1 MLTLVKSHGEL
12 ADLSEAEL
20 VELARQGGENAI
32 RLLIERNNQR
42 LFRAARSV
50 LRNDGEAEDVVQE
63 TYVKA
68 FTALASFRG
77 EASFSTWLTRIALNE
92 AVSRLRRRKPTSE
105 LEALDQAVSADAGL
119 VSLFP
124 LSLAP
129 LPADMEAARSEM
141 RQLLETAID
150 GLPEGFRTVFVLR
163 DVEGLSTEETAEHLN
178 IKPETVKTRL
188 HRARRMLRVV
198 LEEQLRGSF
207 AELYPF
213 DGARCA
219 HMADRL
225 IAVLRGAQNVDS
237 WGDRLPPP

>member
-1 MLTLVKSHGEL
+1 MPTVMRPRSERAGLG
-12 ADLSEAEL
+12 EAEL
-20 VELARQGGENAI
+20 VELARRGDESAI

-50 LRNDGEAEDVVQE
+50 LRNDGEAEDVVQA

-68 FTALASFRG
+68 FTALQSFRG
-77 EASFSTWLTRIALNE
+77 DASFSTWLTRIALNE
-92 AVSRLRRRKPTSE
+92 AVSRFRRRKLTSE

-129 LPADMEAARSEM
+129 LPADTEAARSEM
-141 RQLLETAID
+141 RRLLETAID

-163 DVEGLSTEETAEHLN
+163 DVEGLSTEETAEHLKL
-178 IKPETVKTRL
+178 KPETVKTRL
-188 HRARRMLRVV
+188 HRARRMLRLV

-219 HMADRL
+219 HMADRV
-225 IAVLRGAQNVDS
+225 IAVMRVAPRS
-237 WGDRLPPP
+237 F

>member
-1 MLTLVKSHGEL
+1 MSSLTKPRDELVGC
-12 ADLSEAEL
+12 SEAEL
-20 VELARQGGENAI
+20 VELARLGGENAI

-68 FTALASFRG
+68 FTALGSFRG

-92 AVSRLRRRKPTSE
+92 AVSRLRRRKHSSE

-124 LSLAP
+124 LSLVP
-129 LPADMEAARSEM
+129 LPADTEAARSEM

-163 DVEGLSTEETAEHLN
+163 DVEGLSTEETAAHLKL
-178 IKPETVKTRL
+178 KPETVKTRL
-188 HRARRMLRVV
+188 HRARRMLRAV
-198 LEEQLRGSF
+198 LEQQLRGSF

-219 HMADRL
+219 NMADRV
-225 IAVLRGAQNVDS
+225 IGVLGGS
-237 WGDRLPPP
+237 

>member
-1 MLTLVKSHGEL
+1 MLTVLKPRSEVR
-12 ADLSEAEL
+12 ALSETEL

-32 RLLIERNNQR
+32 RQLIERNNQR

-50 LRNDGEAEDVVQE
+50 LRNDAEAEDVVQE

-68 FTALASFRG
+68 FTALAGFRG
-77 EASFSTWLTRIALNE
+77 DASFSTWLTRIALNE
-92 AVSRLRRRKPTSE
+92 AVSRLRRRKNNTE
-105 LEALDQAVSADAGL
+105 LEVLDQAVSADAGL

-129 LPADMEAARSEM
+129 LPADTEAARSEM

-163 DVEGLSTEETAEHLN
+163 DVEGLSTEETAEQLKL
-178 IKPETVKTRL
+178 KPETVKTRL
-188 HRARRMLRVV
+188 HRARRMLRLV
-198 LEEQLRGSF
+198 LEAELRGSF

-219 HMADRL
+219 HMADRV
-225 IAVLRGAQNVDS
+225 IAALRGD
-237 WGDRLPPP
+237 

>member
-1 MLTLVKSHGEL
+1 MLTVLKPRSEVR
-12 ADLSEAEL
+12 ALSEAEL

-68 FTALASFRG
+68 FTALQSFRG

-92 AVSRLRRRKPTSE
+92 AVSRLRRRKATSE

-163 DVEGLSTEETAEHLN
+163 DVEGLR
-178 IKPETVKTRL
+178 PETVKTRL
-188 HRARRMLRVV
+188 HRARRMLRTV

-219 HMADRL
+219 HMADRV
-225 IAVLRGAQNVDS
+225 IGVLRGA
-237 WGDRLPPP
+237 

>member
-1 MLTLVKSHGEL
+1 MLTVLKQRSDTRAL
-12 ADLSEAEL
+12 PDAEL
-20 VELARQGGENAI
+20 VELARRGGENAI
-32 RLLIERNNQR
+32 RTLIERNNQR

-92 AVSRLRRRKPTSE
+92 AVSRLRRRRKNSD
-105 LEALDQAVSADAGL
+105 LEALDQAVTADAGL

-124 LSLAP
+124 LSLVP
-129 LPADMEAARSEM
+129 LPADTEAARSEM
-141 RQLLETAID
+141 RQMLETAID

-163 DVEGLSTEETAEHLN
+163 DVEGLSTEETADHLAL
-178 IKPETVKTRL
+178 KPETVKTRL
-188 HRARRMLRVV
+188 HRARRMLRAV
-198 LEEQLRGSF
+198 LEEELRGSF

-213 DGARCA
+213 DGARCM
-219 HMADRL
+219 HLADRV
-225 IAVLRGAQNVDS
+225 IAKLRQA
-237 WGDRLPPP
+237 

>member
-1 MLTLVKSHGEL
+1 MLTVLKPRSEVR
-12 ADLSEAEL
+12 ALSETEL

-32 RLLIERNNQR
+32 RQLIERNNQR

-50 LRNDGEAEDVVQE
+50 LRNDAEAEDVVQE

-68 FTALASFRG
+68 FTALAGFRG
-77 EASFSTWLTRIALNE
+77 DASFSTWLTRIALNE
-92 AVSRLRRRKPTSE
+92 AVSRLRRRKNSTE

-129 LPADMEAARSEM
+129 LPADTEAARSEM

-163 DVEGLSTEETAEHLN
+163 DVEGLSTEETAEQLKL
-178 IKPETVKTRL
+178 KPETVKTRL
-188 HRARRMLRVV
+188 HRARRMLRLV
-198 LEEQLRGSF
+198 LEAELRGSF

-219 HMADRL
+219 HMADRV
-225 IAVLRGAQNVDS
+225 IAALRGD
-237 WGDRLPPP
+237 

>member
-1 MLTLVKSHGEL
+1 MLTVLKPRS
-12 ADLSEAEL
+12 DTRTLSDAEL

-32 RLLIERNNQR
+32 RTLIERNNQR

-50 LRNDGEAEDVVQE
+50 LRNDSEAEDVVQE

-92 AVSRLRRRKPTSE
+92 AVSRLRRRRKNSD

-124 LSLAP
+124 LSLVP
-129 LPADMEAARSEM
+129 LPADTEAARSEM
-141 RQLLETAID
+141 RQMLETAID

-163 DVEGLSTEETAEHLN
+163 DVEGLSTEETADHLAL
-178 IKPETVKTRL
+178 KPETVKTRL
-188 HRARRMLRVV
+188 HRARRMLRAV
-198 LEEQLRGSF
+198 LEEELRGSF

-213 DGARCA
+213 DGARCV
-219 HMADRL
+219 HMADRV
-225 IAVLRGAQNVDS
+225 IAKLKQA
-237 WGDRLPPP
+237 

>member
-1 MLTLVKSHGEL
+1 MPTALRPRREL
-12 ADLSEAEL
+12 AGLGEAEL
-20 VELARQGGENAI
+20 VELARQGNETAS

-50 LRNDGEAEDVVQE
+50 LRNDGEAEDVVQQ

-92 AVSRLRRRKPTSE
+92 AVSRLRRRKASSE

-129 LPADMEAARSEM
+129 LPAEMEAARSEM
-141 RQLLETAID
+141 RQLLEAAID
-150 GLPEGFRTVFVLR
+150 DLPEGFRTVFVLR
-163 DVEGLSTEETAEHLN
+163 DVEGLSTEETAEHLKL
-178 IKPETVKTRL
+178 KPETVKTRL
-188 HRARRMLRVV
+188 HRARR
-198 LEEQLRGSF
+198 QLRAALHDKLATTVGEAF
-207 AELYPF
+207 AF
-213 DGARCA
+213 MGRRCA
-219 HMADRL
+219 RVSDAVMARL
-225 IAVLRGAQNVDS
+225 DAEAGEA
-237 WGDRLPPP
+237 

>member
-1 MLTLVKSHGEL
+1 MLTVLKPRSEVR
-12 ADLSEAEL
+12 ALSETEL

-32 RLLIERNNQR
+32 RQLIERNNQR

-50 LRNDGEAEDVVQE
+50 LRNDAEAEDVVQE

-68 FTALASFRG
+68 FTALAGFRG
-77 EASFSTWLTRIALNE
+77 DASFSTWLTRIALNE
-92 AVSRLRRRKPTSE
+92 AVSRLRRRKNNTE
-105 LEALDQAVSADAGL
+105 LEVLDQAVSADAGL

-129 LPADMEAARSEM
+129 LPADTEAARSEM

-163 DVEGLSTEETAEHLN
+163 DVEGLSTEETAEQLKL
-178 IKPETVKTRL
+178 KPETVKTRL
-188 HRARRMLRVV
+188 HRARRMLRLV
-198 LEEQLRGSF
+198 LEAELRGSF

-219 HMADRL
+219 HMADRV
-225 IAVLRGAQNVDS
+225 IAVLRGD
-237 WGDRLPPP
+237 

>member
-1 MLTLVKSHGEL
+1 MLTVLKPRSEVR
-12 ADLSEAEL
+12 DLGEAEL
-20 VELARQGGENAI
+20 VELARRGGENAI
-32 RLLIERNNQR
+32 RTLIERNNQR

-92 AVSRLRRRKPTSE
+92 AVSRLRRRRRNSD

-124 LSLAP
+124 LSLVP
-129 LPADMEAARSEM
+129 LPADTEAARSEM
-141 RQLLETAID
+141 RQILETAID

-163 DVEGLSTEETAEHLN
+163 DVEGLSTEETAEQLTL
-178 IKPETVKTRL
+178 KPETVKTRL
-188 HRARRMLRVV
+188 HRARRMLRAV
-198 LEEQLRGSF
+198 LEEQMRGSF

-219 HMADRL
+219 NMADRV
-225 IAVLRGAQNVDS
+225 IARLREV
-237 WGDRLPPP
+237 

>member
-1 MLTLVKSHGEL
+1 MLAVLKPRSDTRTLSDAG
-12 ADLSEAEL
+12 L

-32 RLLIERNNQR
+32 RTLIERNNQR

-92 AVSRLRRRKPTSE
+92 AVSRLRRRRKNSD

-124 LSLAP
+124 LSLVS
-129 LPADMEAARSEM
+129 LPADTEAARSEM
-141 RQLLETAID
+141 RQMLETAID

-163 DVEGLSTEETAEHLN
+163 DVEGLSTEETADHLAL
-178 IKPETVKTRL
+178 KQETVKTRL

-198 LEEQLRGSF
+198 LEEELRGSF
-207 AELYPF
+207 AEIYPF
-213 DGARCA
+213 DGARCV
-219 HMADRL
+219 HMADRV
-225 IAVLRGAQNVDS
+225 IAKLKQA
-237 WGDRLPPP
+237 

>member
-1 MLTLVKSHGEL
+1 MLTVLKPRG
-12 ADLSEAEL
+12 DTRTLSDAEL

-32 RLLIERNNQR
+32 RTLIERNNQR

-50 LRNDGEAEDVVQE
+50 LRNDSEAEDVVQE

-92 AVSRLRRRKPTSE
+92 AVSRLRRRRKDSD

-124 LSLAP
+124 LSLVP
-129 LPADMEAARSEM
+129 LPADTEAARSEM
-141 RQLLETAID
+141 RQMLETAID

-163 DVEGLSTEETAEHLN
+163 DVEGLSTEETADHLAL
-178 IKPETVKTRL
+178 KPETVKTRL
-188 HRARRMLRVV
+188 HRARRMLRAV
-198 LEEQLRGSF
+198 LEEELRGSF

-213 DGARCA
+213 DGARCV
-219 HMADRL
+219 HMADRV
-225 IAVLRGAQNVDS
+225 IAKLKQA
-237 WGDRLPPP
+237 

>member
-1 MLTLVKSHGEL
+1 MLTVLKPRSEVR
-12 ADLSEAEL
+12 DLGEAEL
-20 VELARQGGENAI
+20 VELARRGGENAI
-32 RLLIERNNQR
+32 RTLIERNNQR

-92 AVSRLRRRKPTSE
+92 AVSRLRRRRRNSD
-105 LEALDQAVSADAGL
+105 LEALEQAVSADAGL

-124 LSLAP
+124 LSLVP
-129 LPADMEAARSEM
+129 LPADTEAARSEM
-141 RQLLETAID
+141 RQILETAID

-163 DVEGLSTEETAEHLN
+163 DVEGLSTEETAEQLTL
-178 IKPETVKTRL
+178 KPETVKTRL
-188 HRARRMLRVV
+188 HRARRMLRAV
-198 LEEQLRGSF
+198 LEEQMRGSF

-219 HMADRL
+219 NMADRV
-225 IAVLRGAQNVDS
+225 IAKLRQA
-237 WGDRLPPP
+237 

>member
-1 MLTLVKSHGEL
+1 MPTALRPRSEL
-12 ADLSEAEL
+12 AGLGEAEL
-20 VELARQGGENAI
+20 VELARQSNETAI

-50 LRNDGEAEDVVQE
+50 LRNDGEAEDVVQQ

-92 AVSRLRRRKPTSE
+92 AVSRLRRRKASSE
-105 LEALDQAVSADAGL
+105 LEALDRAVSADAGL

-141 RQLLETAID
+141 RQLLEAAID
-150 GLPEGFRTVFVLR
+150 DLPEGFRTVFVLR
-163 DVEGLSTEETAEHLN
+163 DVEGLSTDETAEHLKL
-178 IKPETVKTRL
+178 KPETVKTRL
-188 HRARRMLRVV
+188 HRARRMLRLV
-198 LEEQLRGSF
+198 LEQQLRGSF
-207 AELYPF
+207 TELYPF

-219 HMADRL
+219 NMADRV
-225 IAVLRGAQNVDS
+225 IAALGQGVGA
-237 WGDRLPPP
+237 RPTPPISP

>member
-1 MLTLVKSHGEL
+1 MLTVLKPRN
-12 ADLSEAEL
+12 DTRTLSDAEL

-32 RLLIERNNQR
+32 RTLIERNNQR

-50 LRNDGEAEDVVQE
+50 LRNDSEAEDVVQE

-92 AVSRLRRRKPTSE
+92 AVSRLRRRRKNSD
-105 LEALDQAVSADAGL
+105 LEALDQAVSADTGL

-124 LSLAP
+124 LSLVP
-129 LPADMEAARSEM
+129 LPADTEAARSEM
-141 RQLLETAID
+141 RQMLETAID

-163 DVEGLSTEETAEHLN
+163 DVEGLSTEETADHLAL
-178 IKPETVKTRL
+178 KPETVKTRL
-188 HRARRMLRVV
+188 HRARRMLRAV
-198 LEEQLRGSF
+198 LEEELRGSF

-213 DGARCA
+213 DGARCV
-219 HMADRL
+219 HMADRV
-225 IAVLRGAQNVDS
+225 IAKLRQV
-237 WGDRLPPP
+237 

>member
-1 MLTLVKSHGEL
+1 MLTVLKLRSE
-12 ADLSEAEL
+12 ARDLSEAEL
-20 VELARQGGENAI
+20 VELARLGGENAI
-32 RLLIERNNQR
+32 RTLIERNNQR

-92 AVSRLRRRKPTSE
+92 SVSRLRRRRKNSE
-105 LEALDQAVSADAGL
+105 LEALDQAVSADSGL

-124 LSLAP
+124 LSLVP
-129 LPADMEAARSEM
+129 LPADTEAARQEM
-141 RQLLETAID
+141 RQILETAND
-150 GLPEGFRTVFVLR
+150 GLPEGFRPVFMQR
-163 DVEGLSTEETAEHLN
+163 DVEGLSTEETAEQLT

-188 HRARRMLRVV
+188 HRARRMLRAV
-198 LEEQLRGSF
+198 LEEQMRGSF

-219 HMADRL
+219 HMADRV
-225 IAVLRGAQNVDS
+225 IAKLRQA
-237 WGDRLPPP
+237 

>member
-1 MLTLVKSHGEL
+1 MLTVLKQRSDVAG
-12 ADLSEAEL
+12 LSEAEL

-32 RLLIERNNQR
+32 RTLIERNNQR

-92 AVSRLRRRKPTSE
+92 AVSRLRRRRRNSD

-119 VSLFP
+119 VLLFP
-124 LSLAP
+124 LSLVP
-129 LPADMEAARSEM
+129 LPADTEAARSEM
-141 RQLLETAID
+141 RQILETAID

-163 DVEGLSTEETAEHLN
+163 DVEGLSTEETAEQLTL
-178 IKPETVKTRL
+178 KPETVKTRL
-188 HRARRMLRVV
+188 HRARRMLRAV
-198 LEEQLRGSF
+198 LEEQMRGSF

-219 HMADRL
+219 NMADRV
-225 IAVLRGAQNVDS
+225 IAKLRQA
-237 WGDRLPPP
+237 

>member
-1 MLTLVKSHGEL
+1 MAMPTALRPRREL
-12 ADLSEAEL
+12 AGLGEAEL
-20 VELARQGGENAI
+20 VELARQGDQTAI

-50 LRNDGEAEDVVQE
+50 LRNDGEAEDVVQQ

-92 AVSRLRRRKPTSE
+92 AVSRLRRRKASSE

-124 LSLAP
+124 LSLVP

-141 RQLLETAID
+141 RQLLEAAID
-150 GLPEGFRTVFVLR
+150 DLPEGFRTVFVLR
-163 DVEGLSTEETAEHLN
+163 DVEGLSTDETAEHLKL
-178 IKPETVKTRL
+178 KPETVKTRL
-188 HRARRMLRVV
+188 HRARRMLRLV
-198 LEEQLRGSF
+198 LEQQLRGSF
-207 AELYPF
+207 TELYPF

-219 HMADRL
+219 NMADRVM
-225 IAVLRGAQNVDS
+225 AALRGD
-237 WGDRLPPP
+237 

>member
-1 MLTLVKSHGEL
+1 MLTGTRSRVEL
-12 ADLSEAEL
+12 LGLSETEL
-20 VELARQGGENAI
+20 VELARRGDETAI

-77 EASFSTWLTRIALNE
+77 DASFSTWLTRIALNE
-92 AVSRLRRRKPTSE
+92 AVSRVRRRKSTSA
-105 LEALDQAVSADAGL
+105 LEAIDQAVSADAGL

-163 DVEGLSTEETAEHLN
+163 DIEGLSTEETAEHLKL
-178 IKPETVKTRL
+178 KPETVKTRL

-198 LEEQLRGSF
+198 LEAELRGSF
-207 AELYPF
+207 TDLYPF

-219 HMADRL
+219 NMADRV
-225 IAVLRGAQNVDS
+225 IEVLRGA
-237 WGDRLPPP
+237 

>member
-1 MLTLVKSHGEL
+1 MLTVLKPRN
-12 ADLSEAEL
+12 DTRTLSDAEL

-32 RLLIERNNQR
+32 RTLIERNNQR

-50 LRNDGEAEDVVQE
+50 LRNDSEAEDVVQE

-92 AVSRLRRRKPTSE
+92 AVSRLRRRRKNSD

-124 LSLAP
+124 LSLVP
-129 LPADMEAARSEM
+129 LPADTEAARSEM
-141 RQLLETAID
+141 RLMLETAID

-163 DVEGLSTEETAEHLN
+163 DVEGLSTEETADHLAL
-178 IKPETVKTRL
+178 KPETVKTRL
-188 HRARRMLRVV
+188 HRARRMLRAV
-198 LEEQLRGSF
+198 LEEELRGSF

-213 DGARCA
+213 DGARCV
-219 HMADRL
+219 HMADRV
-225 IAVLRGAQNVDS
+225 IAKLKQA
-237 WGDRLPPP
+237 

>member
-1 MLTLVKSHGEL
+1 MLTVLKPRSDVREL
-12 ADLSEAEL
+12 GEAEL

-32 RLLIERNNQR
+32 RTLIERNNQR

-92 AVSRLRRRKPTSE
+92 AVSRLRRRRKNSD
-105 LEALDQAVSADAGL
+105 LDALDQAVSADAGL

-124 LSLAP
+124 LSLVP

-141 RQLLETAID
+141 RQMLETAID

-163 DVEGLSTEETAEHLN
+163 DVEGLSTEETATHLTL
-178 IKPETVKTRL
+178 KPETVKTRL
-188 HRARRMLRVV
+188 HRARRMLRAV
-198 LEEQLRGSF
+198 LEEQMRGSF

-219 HMADRL
+219 HMADRV
-225 IAVLRGAQNVDS
+225 IAALRED
-237 WGDRLPPP
+237 

>member
-1 MLTLVKSHGEL
+1 MLTVLKPRNETVGL
-12 ADLSEAEL
+12 TEAEL
-20 VELARQGGENAI
+20 VDLARQGGENAI
-32 RLLIERNNQR
+32 RTLIERNNQR

-50 LRNDGEAEDVVQE
+50 LHNDGEAEDVVQE

-92 AVSRLRRRKPTSE
+92 AVSRLRRRKKNSQ

-124 LSLAP
+124 LSLVP
-129 LPADMEAARSEM
+129 LPADTEAARSEM
-141 RQLLETAID
+141 RQMLETAID

-163 DVEGLSTEETAEHLN
+163 DVEGLSTEETAAHLTL
-178 IKPETVKTRL
+178 KPETVKTRL
-188 HRARRMLRVV
+188 HRARRMLRAM
-198 LEEQLRGSF
+198 LEEQMRGSF

-219 HMADRL
+219 N
-225 IAVLRGAQNVDS
+225 IAERVIAALRT
-237 WGDRLPPP
+237 RI

>member
-1 MLTLVKSHGEL
+1 MPTALKPRSEL
-12 ADLSEAEL
+12 AGLGEAEL
-20 VELARQGGENAI
+20 VELARQGGETAI

-50 LRNDGEAEDVVQE
+50 LRHDSEAEDVVQA

-68 FTALASFRG
+68 FTALESFRG
-77 EASFSTWLTRIALNE
+77 DASFSTWLTRIALNE
-92 AVSRLRRRKPTSE
+92 AVSRLRRRKATSE

-150 GLPEGFRTVFVLR
+150 DLPEGFRMVFVLR
-163 DVEGLSTEETAEHLN
+163 DVEGLSTEETAEHLKL
-178 IKPETVKTRL
+178 KPETVKTRL

-219 HMADRL
+219 NMADRV
-225 IAVLRGAQNVDS
+225 IAVLGGS
-237 WGDRLPPP
+237 

>member
-1 MLTLVKSHGEL
+1 MLTVLKPRSEVR
-12 ADLSEAEL
+12 DLGEAEL
-20 VELARQGGENAI
+20 VELARRGGENAI
-32 RLLIERNNQR
+32 RTLIERNNQR

-92 AVSRLRRRKPTSE
+92 AVSRLRRRRKNSE

-119 VSLFP
+119 MSLFP
-124 LSLAP
+124 LSLVP
-129 LPADMEAARSEM
+129 LPADTEAARSEM
-141 RQLLETAID
+141 RQILETAID

-163 DVEGLSTEETAEHLN
+163 DVEGLSTEETAEQLTL
-178 IKPETVKTRL
+178 KPETVKTRL
-188 HRARRMLRVV
+188 HRARRMLRAV
-198 LEEQLRGSF
+198 LEEQMRGSF

-219 HMADRL
+219 NMADRV
-225 IAVLRGAQNVDS
+225 IEKLRRA
-237 WGDRLPPP
+237 

>member
-1 MLTLVKSHGEL
+1 MLTVLKPRSEVR
-12 ADLSEAEL
+12 DLGEAEL
-20 VELARQGGENAI
+20 VELARRGGENAI
-32 RLLIERNNQR
+32 RTLIERNNQR

-92 AVSRLRRRKPTSE
+92 AVSRLRRRRRNSD

-124 LSLAP
+124 LSLVP
-129 LPADMEAARSEM
+129 LPADTEAARSEM
-141 RQLLETAID
+141 RQILETAID

-163 DVEGLSTEETAEHLN
+163 DVEGLSTEETAEQLTL
-178 IKPETVKTRL
+178 KPETVKTRL
-188 HRARRMLRVV
+188 HRARRMLRAV
-198 LEEQLRGSF
+198 LEEQMRGSF

-219 HMADRL
+219 NMADRV
-225 IAVLRGAQNVDS
+225 IAKLRQA
-237 WGDRLPPP
+237 

>member
-1 MLTLVKSHGEL
+1 MLMVLKPRSEVRE
-12 ADLSEAEL
+12 LSETEL

-32 RLLIERNNQR
+32 RTLIERNNQR

-50 LRNDGEAEDVVQE
+50 LHNDGEAEDVVQE

-68 FTALASFRG
+68 FTALKSFRG

-92 AVSRLRRRKPTSE
+92 AVSRLRRRRKNSD
-105 LEALDQAVSADAGL
+105 LDALDQAVSADAGL

-124 LSLAP
+124 LSLVP
-129 LPADMEAARSEM
+129 LPADTEAARSEM
-141 RQLLETAID
+141 RQMLETAID

-163 DVEGLSTEETAEHLN
+163 DVEGLSTEETAAYLTL
-178 IKPETVKTRL
+178 KPETVKTRL
-188 HRARRMLRVV
+188 HRARRMLRAV
-198 LEEQLRGSF
+198 LEEQMRGSF

-219 HMADRL
+219 HMADRV
-225 IAVLRGAQNVDS
+225 IAKLRE
-237 WGDRLPPP
+237 L

>member
-1 MLTLVKSHGEL
+1 MLTVLKPRSEVR
-12 ADLSEAEL
+12 ALSETEL
-20 VELARQGGENAI
+20 VELARRGGENAI
-32 RLLIERNNQR
+32 RQLIERNNQR

-50 LRNDGEAEDVVQE
+50 LRNDAEAEDVVQE

-68 FTALASFRG
+68 FTALAGFRG
-77 EASFSTWLTRIALNE
+77 DASFSTWLTRIALNE
-92 AVSRLRRRKPTSE
+92 AVSRLRRRKNSTE
-105 LEALDQAVSADAGL
+105 LEALDQAVSADTGL

-129 LPADMEAARSEM
+129 LPADTEAARSEM

-163 DVEGLSTEETAEHLN
+163 DVEGLSTEETAEHLKL
-178 IKPETVKTRL
+178 KPETVKTRL
-188 HRARRMLRVV
+188 HRARRMLRLV
-198 LEEQLRGSF
+198 LEAELRGSF

-219 HMADRL
+219 HMADRV
-225 IAVLRGAQNVDS
+225 IAALRGD
-237 WGDRLPPP
+237 

>member
-1 MLTLVKSHGEL
+1 MLTVLKPRSDTGT
-12 ADLSEAEL
+12 LSDAEL

-32 RLLIERNNQR
+32 RTLIERNNQR

-50 LRNDGEAEDVVQE
+50 LRNDSEAEDVVQE

-92 AVSRLRRRKPTSE
+92 AVSRLRRRRKNSD

-124 LSLAP
+124 LSLVP
-129 LPADMEAARSEM
+129 LPADTEAARSEM
-141 RQLLETAID
+141 RQMLETVID

-163 DVEGLSTEETAEHLN
+163 DVEGMSTEETADHLALR
-178 IKPETVKTRL
+178 PETVKTRL

-198 LEEQLRGSF
+198 LEEELRGSF

-213 DGARCA
+213 DGARCV
-219 HMADRL
+219 HMADRV
-225 IAVLRGAQNVDS
+225 IAKLKQA
-237 WGDRLPPP
+237 

>member
-1 MLTLVKSHGEL
+1 MAMSTALRPRSEL
-12 ADLSEAEL
+12 AGLGEAEL
-20 VELARQGGENAI
+20 VELARQSNETAI

-50 LRNDGEAEDVVQE
+50 LRNDGEAEDVVQQ

-92 AVSRLRRRKPTSE
+92 AVSRLRRRKASSE

-129 LPADMEAARSEM
+129 LPADMETARSEM
-141 RQLLETAID
+141 RQLLEAAID
-150 GLPEGFRTVFVLR
+150 DLPEGFRTVFVLR
-163 DVEGLSTEETAEHLN
+163 DVEGLSTDETAEHLKL
-178 IKPETVKTRL
+178 KPETVKTRL
-188 HRARRMLRVV
+188 HRARRMLRLV
-198 LEEQLRGSF
+198 LEQQLRGSF
-207 AELYPF
+207 TELYPF

-219 HMADRL
+219 NMADRV
-225 IAVLRGAQNVDS
+225 IAALGQGVGA
-237 WGDRLPPP
+237 RPTPPISP

>member
-1 MLTLVKSHGEL
+1 MLTVLKPRNETVGL
-12 ADLSEAEL
+12 TEAEL
-20 VELARQGGENAI
+20 VDLARQGGENAI
-32 RLLIERNNQR
+32 RTLIERNNQR

-50 LRNDGEAEDVVQE
+50 LHNDGEAEDVVQE

-68 FTALASFRG
+68 FTALAGFRG

-92 AVSRLRRRKPTSE
+92 AVSRLRRRKKNSQ

-124 LSLAP
+124 LSLVP

-141 RQLLETAID
+141 RQILEMAID

-163 DVEGLSTEETAEHLN
+163 DVEGLSTEETAAHLTL
-178 IKPETVKTRL
+178 KPETVKTRL
-188 HRARRMLRVV
+188 HRARRMLRAV
-198 LEEQLRGSF
+198 LEEQMRGSF

-219 HMADRL
+219 NMAERV
-225 IAVLRGAQNVDS
+225 IAALRTRV
-237 WGDRLPPP
+237 

>member
-1 MLTLVKSHGEL
+1 MAMLTVTRSRVEL
-12 ADLSEAEL
+12 FGLSEIEL
-20 VELARQGGENAI
+20 VELARRGNETAI

-77 EASFSTWLTRIALNE
+77 DASFSTWLTRIALNE
-92 AVSRLRRRKPTSE
+92 AVSRVRRRKSTSA
-105 LEALDQAVSADAGL
+105 LEAIDQAVSADAGL

-129 LPADMEAARSEM
+129 LPADTEAARSEM

-163 DVEGLSTEETAEHLN
+163 DIEGLSTEETAEHLKL
-178 IKPETVKTRL
+178 KPETVKTRL

-198 LEEQLRGSF
+198 LEAELRGSF
-207 AELYPF
+207 ADLYPF

-219 HMADRL
+219 NMADRV
-225 IAVLRGAQNVDS
+225 IEVLRGA
-237 WGDRLPPP
+237 

>member
-1 MLTLVKSHGEL
+1 MLTVLKLRSE
-12 ADLSEAEL
+12 ARDLSEAEL
-20 VELARQGGENAI
+20 VELARLGGENAI
-32 RLLIERNNQR
+32 RTLIERNNQR

-92 AVSRLRRRKPTSE
+92 SVSRLRRRRKNSE
-105 LEALDQAVSADAGL
+105 LEALDQAVSADSGL

-124 LSLAP
+124 LSLVP
-129 LPADMEAARSEM
+129 LPADTEAARQEM
-141 RQLLETAID
+141 RQILETAID

-163 DVEGLSTEETAEHLN
+163 DVEGLSTEETAEQLT

-188 HRARRMLRVV
+188 HRARRMLRAV
-198 LEEQLRGSF
+198 LEEQMRGSF

-219 HMADRL
+219 HMTDRV
-225 IAVLRGAQNVDS
+225 IAQLRQA
-237 WGDRLPPP
+237 

>member
-1 MLTLVKSHGEL
+1 MLTVLKPRSEVRDLGE
-12 ADLSEAEL
+12 ADL
-20 VELARQGGENAI
+20 VELARRGGENAI
-32 RLLIERNNQR
+32 RTLIERNNQR

-92 AVSRLRRRKPTSE
+92 AVSRLRRRRRNSD

-124 LSLAP
+124 LSLVP
-129 LPADMEAARSEM
+129 LPADTEAARSEM
-141 RQLLETAID
+141 RQILETAID

-163 DVEGLSTEETAEHLN
+163 DVEGLSTEETAEQLTL
-178 IKPETVKTRL
+178 KPETVKTRL
-188 HRARRMLRVV
+188 HRARRMLRAV
-198 LEEQLRGSF
+198 LEEQMRGSF

-219 HMADRL
+219 NMADRV
-225 IAVLRGAQNVDS
+225 IEKLRQA
-237 WGDRLPPP
+237 